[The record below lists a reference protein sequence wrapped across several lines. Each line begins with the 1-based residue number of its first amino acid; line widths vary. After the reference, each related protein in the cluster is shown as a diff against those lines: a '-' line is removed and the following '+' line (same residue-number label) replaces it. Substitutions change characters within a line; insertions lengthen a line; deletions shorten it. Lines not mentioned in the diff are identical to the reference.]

1 MVAKASAAFVAAIV
15 SVCTALPA
23 GAAGIRH
30 TSEYSV
36 SLGIL
41 PVARMSFASEFNEKS
56 YTINGSFRSA
66 GLVDVIAK
74 TSAETTVK
82 GSMGNDRL
90 QANSYTL
97 VYTTKKK
104 TQTYD
109 VQYRNGNVVSTTV
122 KPEPKARPASWVPIG
137 DGDLRAVLD
146 PLSGMIFPAD
156 AKICPGRLPIY
167 DGESRLDL
175 VLTAKGTEKFSTS
188 GFKGDAIVCSIRYVP
203 KSGYRKGRKDI
214 EYLKTVSMEVWFAK
228 ADGANVYAPVY
239 AYIPTRMG
247 PLYVK
252 ATKYGG

>member
-1 MVAKASAAFVAAIV
+1 MVAKTSVAFAAAVIAVAAASSGSAAE
-15 SVCTALPA
+15 
-23 GAAGIRH
+23 IRH

-41 PVARMSFASEFNEKS
+41 PVARMSFASSFDDKS
-56 YTINGSFRSA
+56 YTINGRFSSA
-66 GLVDVIAK
+66 GIVDVIAK

-82 GSMGNDRL
+82 GSMRSDRL
-90 QANSYTL
+90 QANSYSL

-109 VQYRNGNVVSTTV
+109 VQYRNGNVVSTSV
-122 KPEPKARPASWVPIG
+122 KPEPKARPSTWIPVS
-137 DGDLRAVLD
+137 DRDLRAVLD

-156 AKICPGRLPIY
+156 AKICPNKLPIY

-175 VLTAKGTEKFSTS
+175 VLTAKGTEKFSTN

-203 KSGYRKGRKDI
+203 KSGYRKGRSDI

>member
-1 MVAKASAAFVAAIV
+1 MVAKASVAFVAAIV
-15 SVCTALPA
+15 SVCVASPA
-23 GAAGIRH
+23 STAGIRQ

-41 PVARMSFASEFNEKS
+41 PVAKISFASEFDDKS
-56 YTINGSFRSA
+56 YTISGDFRSA
-66 GLVDVIAK
+66 GIVDIIAR
-74 TSAETTVK
+74 TSAQTTVK
-82 GSMGNDRL
+82 GSMRSDRL
-90 QANSYTL
+90 QANSYSL
-97 VYTTKKK
+97 VYKTSRK

-109 VQYRNGNVVSTTV
+109 VQYRNGNVVSTTI
-122 KPEPKARPASWVPIG
+122 KPEPKARPASWIPIS
-137 DGDLRAVLD
+137 DGDLRSVLD

-156 AKICPGRLPIY
+156 AKVCPNKLPIY

-175 VLTAKGTEKFSTS
+175 VLTAKGTEKFSTN

-203 KSGYRKGRKDI
+203 KSGYRKGRSDI

>member
-1 MVAKASAAFVAAIV
+1 MVAKASVAFVAAVV
-15 SVCTALPA
+15 SVCAASPA
-23 GAAGIRH
+23 STAGIRH

-41 PVARMSFASEFNEKS
+41 PVARMSFASEFDDRS

-66 GLVDVIAK
+66 GIVDVIAK

-82 GSMGNDRL
+82 GAMRSDRL
-90 QANSYTL
+90 QADSYSL

-122 KPEPKARPASWVPIG
+122 KPEPKARPDSWIPIK
-137 DGDLRAVLD
+137 DADLRSVLD

-156 AKICPGRLPIY
+156 AKVCPNKLPIY

-175 VLTAKGTEKFSTS
+175 VLTSKGTEKFSTK

>member
-1 MVAKASAAFVAAIV
+1 MVAKASVALLAATIFVAA
-15 SVCTALPA
+15 AAPA
-23 GAAGIRH
+23 STAGIRH

-41 PVARMSFASEFNEKS
+41 PVAKMSFASEFDDRS

-66 GLVDVIAK
+66 GIVDIIAK
-74 TSAETTVK
+74 TTAETTVK
-82 GSMGNDRL
+82 GTMRRDRL
-90 QANSYTL
+90 QANSYSLLYKTN
-97 VYTTKKK
+97 KK
-104 TQTYD
+104 TQIYD

-122 KPEPKARPASWVPIG
+122 KPEPKARPETWVPVS
-137 DGDLRAVLD
+137 DSDLRSVLD

-156 AKICPGRLPIY
+156 AKVCPNKLPIY

-175 VLTAKGTEKFSTS
+175 VLTSKGTEKFSTN

-203 KSGYRKGRKDI
+203 KSGYRKGRSDI